1 MAGKRALVTG
11 AASGIGQAVVLA
23 FLREGA
29 DVIAA
34 DMAYTAVSP
43 AGDDHEKRVHLDI
56 SLEDDWERLTKQLG
70 HLDVLVACA
79 GVSAA
84 KPISET
90 SLKDWRSVMEVNL
103 DGTFLSVKYG
113 AKLMKE
119 TGGTIVVVG
128 SVSGVKASAGASAY
142 CVSKAAARMLVKTAA
157 LELKSQAIRVN
168 CVSPGGVATPMW
180 QKMPFWQELVKKHG
194 SEEGAWNAL
203 GGIDP
208 AKPSIQR
215 MAFPEEVAATIV
227 FLSCDESAHITG
239 ANLIVDGGHSL

>member
-1 MAGKRALVTG
+1 MTG
-11 AASGIGQAVVLA
+11 AASGIGRAVVTA

-34 DMAYTAVSP
+34 DVTYPSP
-43 AGDDHEKRVHLDI
+43 SPEGDPREQVVRLDI
-56 SLEDDWERLTKQLG
+56 SQEDDWERLSERLR

-79 GVSAA
+79 GISAA

-90 SLKDWRSVMEVNL
+90 SLKDWCSVMEVNL

-113 AKLMKE
+113 ARLMHE
-119 TGGTIVVVG
+119 SGGAIVVVG

-142 CVSKAAARMLVKTAA
+142 CVSKAAVRMLVKTAA
-157 LELKSQAIRVN
+157 LELKPQAIRVN

-180 QKMPFWQELVKKHG
+180 QKMPFWQELVEKHG
-194 SEEGAWNAL
+194 GEEGAWNAL

-208 AKPSIQR
+208 AKSSIQR
-215 MAFPEEVAATIV
+215 MAFPEEIASTIV
-227 FLSCDESAHITG
+227 FLSCDESTHITG
-239 ANLIVDGGHSL
+239 ANIIVDGGHSL